1 MPEFVLPEPSEPFQS
16 AQIYGWIEQLCVRSY
31 ADLLAPHWNVHD
43 RSVPTERFD
52 PARFTRSR
60 RTTARALPV
69 VFRDSQPLAE
79 RQTPPRPP
87 VAVVIVDR
95 SGEPGT
101 PEPTPGEGPGATP
114 VGRLLKA
121 LARWWHRLVA
131 LCAGP
136 RR

>member
-60 RTTARALPV
+60 RTAARAVPV
-69 VFRDSQPLAE
+69 VFRDSQPLLE
-79 RQTPPRPP
+79 RQTPARPP
-87 VAVVIVDR
+87 MAVVIVDR
-95 SGEPGT
+95 SRESGT
-101 PEPTPGEGPGATP
+101 PEPTPGESIQATP
-114 VGRLLKA
+114 IGRLLKA
-121 LARWWHRLVA
+121 LARWWRGFVTW
-131 LCAGP
+131 CAGP